1 MPVPL
6 DCNSQAKE
14 NDSIPGA
21 PVSAGT
27 TMTFGTKKG
36 AGAILITAGEVTH
49 RQLKRDLEA
58 FKWVTEPQN
67 MRKLLQDWEE
77 ISKEKRTLWVV
88 TATYSAKSCA
98 LSVLSSSE
106 ASVVV
111 GVEAKVADVAQAKPT
126 VQWWKQDND
135 KTWIKYQ
142 DVSLPM
148 SFSTICRTDTRRTLA
163 WCCS

>member
-1 MPVPL
+1 
-6 DCNSQAKE
+6 
-14 NDSIPGA
+14 
-21 PVSAGT
+21 
-27 TMTFGTKKG
+27 MTFGTKRG

-58 FKWVTEPQN
+58 FKWVTERQN

-77 ISKEKRTLWVV
+77 ISKEKRTLWVI
-88 TATYSAKSCA
+88 TGTYSAKSCA

-111 GVEAKVADVAQAKPT
+111 GVGANVADAAKAKPT
-126 VQWWKQDND
+126 AQWWNQDND

-148 SFSTICRTDTRRTLA
+148 SFSTLRKTDTPRNLA